1 MSDRIEGATPSD
13 EQLRYAKL
21 LDWGA
26 KIGFVELVAG
36 FVNYM
41 LGLLPPHVPVEKLPE
56 LWSLPLA
63 EYLARTSTPTG
74 WNWVLLLAKG
84 EFPGLVGIALLSG
97 CSLVCLAAVAAIY
110 ARRGDRVYAAIC
122 ALEIAVLVLAASG
135 VLTAGH

>member
-1 MSDRIEGATPSD
+1 LSDPLEKTNVSE
-13 EQLRYAKL
+13 EQLLYAKL

-26 KIGFVELVAG
+26 KIGFVVLVAG

-41 LGLLPPHVPVEKLPE
+41 LGLMPHHVPVDTLPN

-63 EYLARTSTPTG
+63 EYLARTATPTG
-74 WNWVLLLAKG
+74 WNWVVLLAKG

-97 CSLVCLAAVAAIY
+97 CSLVCLIAVAAVY
-110 ARRGDRVYAAIC
+110 SRRGDRVYAAIC
-122 ALEIAVLVLAASG
+122 MLEVAVLVLAASG

>member
-1 MSDRIEGATPSD
+1 MSDRMEGATPSE

-26 KIGFVELVAG
+26 KIGFVVLVAG

-41 LGLLPPHVPVEKLPE
+41 LGLLPPHVPVERLPE

>member
-1 MSDRIEGATPSD
+1 MSDRERSTGVSE
-13 EQLRYAKL
+13 EQLLYAKL

-26 KIGFVELVAG
+26 KIGFIVLVAG

-56 LWSLPLA
+56 LWSLPVA

-74 WNWVLLLAKG
+74 WKWVMLLAKG
-84 EFPGLVGIALLSG
+84 EFPGLAGIAILSG
-97 CSLVCLAAVAAIY
+97 CSLLCLVGVVVIY
-110 ARRGDRVYAAIC
+110 ARRGDRIYTTLCV
-122 ALEIAVLVLAASG
+122 LQIAVLVLAASG